1 MCRALLPIY
10 VKNIISN
17 MSLLREN
24 TRKTANK
31 WPRFNSFDAA
41 FLPVVEVPCK
51 KDVDK
56 TYQ

>member
-1 MCRALLPIY
+1 
-10 VKNIISN
+10 